1 MRVGRSVAAVALAS
15 MLAAQVPV
23 VAHAENPMGYRL
35 LSVEQASRLPN
46 NRGTVGLD
54 VAPAR
59 QITDSGMTFDLLRVQ
74 RVQTG
79 SPAAQAGFQRGDQI
93 IAVNGRVFP
102 TLAAFAAYMKSM
114 APGTRANIDYI
125 PARGGP
131 KNAERVAILVGKPGA
146 NGEQYAQA
154 QEKSGMSTRTK
165 IGIGAAAVL
174 GCYYL
179 GCFSGGSGSSSR

>member
-1 MRVGRSVAAVALAS
+1 MKVGRSVTAVALAC
-15 MLAAQVPV
+15 MLAAQVPT
-23 VAHAENPMGYRL
+23 VAHAENAMGYRL

-59 QITDSGMTFDLLRVQ
+59 QISDAGMTFDLLRVE
-74 RVQTG
+74 RVRTG
-79 SPAAQAGFQRGDQI
+79 SPAEHAGFKTGDQI

-102 TLAAFAAYMKSM
+102 TLAAFAAFMKSM
-114 APGTRANIDYI
+114 APGARANIDYI
-125 PARGGP
+125 PAGGGP
-131 KNAERVAILVGKPGA
+131 KNAERVALVVGKPGA
-146 NGEQYAQA
+146 SGTQQGQA